1 MDKVSGNK
9 LKKGLSKIKKS
20 LNNKIGAVW
29 KLKKNE
35 VVSKLEDLG
44 YSYNEKKNELR
55 INPSKAMTRK
65 VNAVKI

>member
-1 MDKVSGNK
+1 MENVSANK

-20 LNNKIGAVW
+20 LNNKIGPVW

-35 VVSKLEDLG
+35 VVNKLEDLG